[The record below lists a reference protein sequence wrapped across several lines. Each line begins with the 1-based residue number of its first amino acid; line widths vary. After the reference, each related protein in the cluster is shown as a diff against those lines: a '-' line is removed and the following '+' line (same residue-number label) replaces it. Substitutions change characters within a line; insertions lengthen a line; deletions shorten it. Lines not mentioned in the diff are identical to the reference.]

1 MKKPLQNKFGK
12 GLDIKESPK
21 TEAEREE
28 ALFIDT
34 IETLE
39 HIWFAEHQLGDE
51 FGIDLTAFSQYYYH
65 AIENLVVAKYGYDKA
80 DIIWWWVLDRFD
92 EEGELVEI
100 EDEDGKIYLLKTPK
114 DLWKFLKKTWYVSSN

>member
-80 DIIWWWVLDRFD
+80 DVIWWWVLDRFD
-92 EEGELVEI
+92 ADGELLGVETT
-100 EDEDGKIYLLKTPK
+100 DGDVYMLETPK
-114 DLWKFLKKTWYVSSN
+114 DLWEFLKKL

>member
-1 MKKPLQNKFGK
+1 MKELLQDKYGE

-39 HIWFAEHQLGDE
+39 HIWFAEHQLGDD

-80 DIIWWWVLDRFD
+80 DVIWWWVLDRFD

-114 DLWKFLKKTWYVSSN
+114 DLWKFLKKT

>member
-12 GLDIKESPK
+12 GLDIKISPK

-114 DLWKFLKKTWYVSSN
+114 DLWKFLKKT

>member
-12 GLDIKESPK
+12 GLDIKISPK

-39 HIWFAEHQLGDE
+39 HIWFAEHQLGDD

-80 DIIWWWVLDRFD
+80 DVIWWWVLDRFD
-92 EEGELVEI
+92 EEGELIEI

-114 DLWKFLKKTWYVSSN
+114 DLWKFLKKT

>member
-114 DLWKFLKKTWYVSSN
+114 DLWKFLKKT

>member
-12 GLDIKESPK
+12 GLDIKISPK

-39 HIWFAEHQLGDE
+39 HIWFAEHQLGDD

-80 DIIWWWVLDRFD
+80 DVIWWWVLDRFD
-92 EEGELVEI
+92 EEGELIEI
-100 EDEDGKIYLLKTPK
+100 EDEDGKIYLLKTPT
-114 DLWKFLKKTWYVSSN
+114 DLWKFLKKT

>member
-65 AIENLVVAKYGYDKA
+65 AIENLVIAKYGYDKA
-80 DIIWWWVLDRFD
+80 DVIWWWVLDRFD

-114 DLWKFLKKTWYVSSN
+114 DLWKFLKKT

>member
-1 MKKPLQNKFGK
+1 MKEILQSKYGE

-21 TEAEREE
+21 TEAEREL

-39 HIWFAEHQLGDE
+39 HIWHAEHELHEDY
-51 FGIDLTAFSQYYYH
+51 GIDLLGFSQFYYH
-65 AIENLVVAKYGYDKA
+65 AIENLVVAKYGYDIA

-92 EEGELVEI
+92 ADGELLGVEM
-100 EDEDGKIYLLKTPK
+100 EDGKIHMLETPK
-114 DLWKFLKKTWYVSSN
+114 DLWKFLQSL

>member
-80 DIIWWWVLDRFD
+80 DVIWWWVLDRFD

-114 DLWKFLKKTWYVSSN
+114 DLWKFLKKT

>member
-12 GLDIKESPK
+12 GLDIKISPK

-39 HIWFAEHQLGDE
+39 HIWFAEHQLGDD

-80 DIIWWWVLDRFD
+80 DVIWWWVLDRFD

-100 EDEDGKIYLLKTPK
+100 EDEDGKIYFLKTPK
-114 DLWKFLKKTWYVSSN
+114 DLWKFLKKT